1 MRLRD
6 IPNFSH
12 PSAGLTIDRPFIE
25 GLAKRIIE
33 DLELV
38 SYGLGR
44 SSGRKVLD
52 PDLALSTIRLL
63 DPKFVDSGGLA
74 RAPETG
80 IVSAEIVREY
90 AKAPWD
96 HKPDSFVL
104 MAQYVN
110 GRCFEILQGGAASAE
125 IEGFAQIQLRH
136 LMPKC
141 EDLPYPLNLYAC

>member
-6 IPNFSH
+6 IPNFSYAV
-12 PSAGLTIDRPFIE
+12 AGLTIDRRFIE

-38 SYGLGR
+38 SYGVGR
-44 SSGRKVLD
+44 SSDRKFPD
-52 PDLALSTIRLL
+52 RDLALSTIRLL
-63 DPKFVDSGGLA
+63 DSRFVDSGGLA
-74 RAPETG
+74 RAPEVG

-96 HKPDSFVL
+96 HEPASFVL

-110 GRCFEILQGGAASAE
+110 REVL
-125 IEGFAQIQLRH
+125 
-136 LMPKC
+136 
-141 EDLPYPLNLYAC
+141 